1 MLPWSSL
8 FQILQFPRC
17 IQDLYIVSLLF
28 QAVAAD
34 CFLFKHK
41 SHLLTPNCCVCLF
54 LQISIPLLHLLKSR
68 IMHIQD
74 LCTWHYSCK
83 HVGSSFMKHI
93 LYSNEALKRFH
104 LKNDQNLFV
113 CLQTWLDFIYST
125 CRCTMYSDLC
135 ASDKSPTLLS
145 PCPFPEF
152 NITWLLPFV
161 LHKRH
166 TLSHKNWSRQE
177 KYLLVMHWT
186 FPNVAVTLA
195 R

>member
-1 MLPWSSL
+1 MNDCLHERQTIPIISQFCFTCKISDASLQRLCSIMLPWSSL

-41 SHLLTPNCCVCLF
+41 SHLLTPNCCLCLF

-74 LCTWHYSCK
+74 LCTWHYSCE

-113 CLQTWLDFIYST
+113 CLQT
-125 CRCTMYSDLC
+125 
-135 ASDKSPTLLS
+135 
-145 PCPFPEF
+145 
-152 NITWLLPFV
+152 
-161 LHKRH
+161 
-166 TLSHKNWSRQE
+166 
-177 KYLLVMHWT
+177 
-186 FPNVAVTLA
+186 
-195 R
+195 